1 MNSEAKVFI
10 ATLTIGAGV
19 LGWVITEKY
28 RTTRRELAAEL
39 KKLELE
45 VNYPDSYWKAKENED
60 RLKAE
65 VKKAK
70 IESDE
75 RLRHEELEQKK
86 IENDRRMEFEKTAPD
101 SYWKAKEAEA
111 RANADIKI
119 QQERSRANLEMIRQ
133 ENELLNDYSKRAEK
147 IIKNSLDYRTLTDN
161 PYDYLFK

>member
-1 MNSEAKVFI
+1 MNSEAKVLI
-10 ATLTIGAGV
+10 ATVAIGTGV
-19 LGWVITEKY
+19 LGWVLTEKY
-28 RTTRRELAAEL
+28 RTTCRELAAEL

-60 RLKAE
+60 RLISE

-70 IESDE
+70 IESNE

-86 IENDRRMEFEKTAPD
+86 IENERRMEFEKSAPE

-111 RANADIKI
+111 RANADVKI
-119 QQERSRANLEMIRQ
+119 QQERSRANLEMIRH
-133 ENELLNDYSKRAEK
+133 ENELLNEYGKRAEK
-147 IIKNSLDYRTLTDN
+147 IVKNSLSNFSDYY